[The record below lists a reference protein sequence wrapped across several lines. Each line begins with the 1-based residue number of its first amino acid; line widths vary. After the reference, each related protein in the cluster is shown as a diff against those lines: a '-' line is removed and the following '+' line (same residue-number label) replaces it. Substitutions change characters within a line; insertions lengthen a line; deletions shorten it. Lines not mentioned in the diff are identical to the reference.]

1 MSSVQPCTEA
11 ALWAAMLGAVLWEQ
25 GCADRRCSLVPLAAL
40 PPPLRAEVF
49 QIEASSTVIISSDL
63 FSEENGQIEYYGVV
77 ATTNDSRKWPRVFR
91 IAAAPQRDVGPPD
104 ITAPCA
110 TITLCIALQ
119 C

>member
-25 GCADRRCSLVPLAAL
+25 GCADGRCSLVPLAAL